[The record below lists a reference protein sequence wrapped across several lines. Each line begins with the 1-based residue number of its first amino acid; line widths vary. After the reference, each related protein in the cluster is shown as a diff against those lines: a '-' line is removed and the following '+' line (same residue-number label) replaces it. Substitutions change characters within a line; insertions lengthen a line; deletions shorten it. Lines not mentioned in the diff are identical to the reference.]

1 MDNIIQRELLS
12 IIKKPIITDKTTKL
26 LEKNQYC
33 FQVNYNTTKKTIK
46 QAIEYIFSVK
56 VIKVNT
62 YHAPRKQRKVGRF
75 HGYKSHYKKAIVT
88 LSPNNKI
95 NLFSTQ

>member
-1 MDNIIQRELLS
+1 MDDIIQRKLLN
-12 IIKKPIITDKTTKL
+12 IVKKPIITDKTTKL

-33 FQVNYNTTKKTIK
+33 FQVNYNTSKKIIK

-56 VIKVNT
+56 VIKINT

-75 HGYKSHYKKAIVT
+75 HGYKPHHKKAIVT

-95 NLFSTQ
+95 NLFSNK